1 MVECPNGKLL
11 VYASSF
17 AFRERRLK
25 SVSMT
30 VARIAKLLNLDFELV
45 AFKGRFKPIYVYY
58 ENGGDEPVPL
68 YCNKNGKFKP
78 HDVCSALKSMMFV
91 LSFHPRYSALRRMRS
106 EIMRLS

>member
-1 MVECPNGKLL
+1 MVECSNGKLL

-17 AFRERRLK
+17 AFRERRFK

-30 VARIAKLLNLDFELV
+30 AARIAKLLNLDFELV

-58 ENGGDEPVPL
+58 KNGGEEPIPL
-68 YCNKNGKFKP
+68 YCDKDGKVKP
-78 HDVCSALKSMMFV
+78 SNVCSALKSMMFV
-91 LSFHPRYSALRRMRS
+91 LSFHPRYSVLRRMRR